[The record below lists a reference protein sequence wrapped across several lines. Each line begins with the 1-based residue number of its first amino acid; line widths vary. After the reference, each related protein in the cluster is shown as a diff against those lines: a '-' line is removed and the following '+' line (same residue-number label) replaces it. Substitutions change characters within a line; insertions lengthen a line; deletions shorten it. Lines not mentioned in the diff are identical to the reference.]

1 MEDCTESDIL
11 FVSIEDVYRG
21 KNIGKGYCH
30 AIVHMQAGRE
40 ARVHA
45 CKQTATKSADGY
57 LKCHNISSSPHL
69 SHTHYSNSVACRS
82 LGLYPCVQSQCGKVF
97 VKIHAAKLT
106 HVMHAGRR
114 RE

>member
-1 MEDCTESDIL
+1 MDVRNLHCGGWRIVL
-11 FVSIEDVYRG
+11 GPIYCPIEEEHRKV
-21 KNIGKGYCH
+21 KGYCH
-30 AIVHMQAGRE
+30 ATVHMQAGRE

-57 LKCHNISSSPHL
+57 LKCHNISSPPHL

-82 LGLYPCVQSQCGKVF
+82 LGLYHCVQLQCGKVF

-106 HVMHAGRR
+106 
-114 RE
+114 